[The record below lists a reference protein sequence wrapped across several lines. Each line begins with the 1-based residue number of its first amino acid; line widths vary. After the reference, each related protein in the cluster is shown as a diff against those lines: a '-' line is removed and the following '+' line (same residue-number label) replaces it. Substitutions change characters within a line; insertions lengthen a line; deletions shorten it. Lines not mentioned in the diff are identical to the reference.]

1 MKIHVLHAHDCV
13 GVARDRARYVGKGK
27 RTWGAHGAMGVLGVD
42 LMAGMALHYTYIKHY
57 SSRIVLAWPPPFMHM
72 PHFTSHIGTHGAL
85 GCRTVR
91 DRRRGPS
98 LGWQASIWGPLGL
111 RYRPKLTPNSLV

>member
-1 MKIHVLHAHDCV
+1 MKIHVLHAHDMS

-27 RTWGAHGAMGVLGVD
+27 GAWGAHGAMGVLGVD
-42 LMAGMALHYTYIKHY
+42 LMAGMALYYTYINHH
-57 SSRIVLAWPPPFMHM
+57 SSCMVLACPHSFMHM

-85 GCRTVR
+85 GIRTVR
-91 DRRRGPS
+91 DRRRGPNR
-98 LGWQASIWGPLGL
+98 GRQASIQGSLGL